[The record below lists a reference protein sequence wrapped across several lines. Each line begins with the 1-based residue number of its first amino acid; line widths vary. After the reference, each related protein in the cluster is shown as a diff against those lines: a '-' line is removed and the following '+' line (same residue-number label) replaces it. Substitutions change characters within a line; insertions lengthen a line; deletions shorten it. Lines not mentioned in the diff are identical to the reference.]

1 MIDDPQKV
9 SEAFNVRFGQ
19 LGKILVKTL
28 NLVNQPPL
36 YYPIS
41 PTRSFSLLLLLKR
54 FTHLLVIKKIKKAV
68 RENDI
73 NNKLLKLSYAVIS
86 PFLCYIFNSCIHQGE
101 FPNSLKIA
109 EVVPVFKKGDSN
121 LLTNYHLISN
131 YRLIS
136 ILFSNQQ
143 NFKKLI
149 FNRISDYLEKYYLF
163 SDKQFIF

>member
-9 SEAFNVRFGQ
+9 CDAFNVRFGQ

-54 FTHLLVIKKIKKAV
+54 FTHLLVIQKIKKAV

-121 LLTNYHLISN
+121 LLTNY
-131 YRLIS
+131 RLIS
-136 ILFSNQQ
+136 FLFSNQQ
-143 NFKKLI
+143 NLKKLI
-149 FNRISDYLEKYYLF
+149 FNRISDYLEKYYLI